1 MYLQASYL
9 STLLN
14 IFLEP
19 TEAASGVVPEAP
31 QELLLVHGCKE
42 NGLPSQDP

>member
-1 MYLQASYL
+1 MYLQASHL

-19 TEAASGVVPEAP
+19 TEATSGVVPEAP
-31 QELLLVHGCKE
+31 RELLLVHGYKE
-42 NGLPSQDP
+42 YGLLSQDP